1 MQGATTLDVPGL
13 GVLALLPENPP
24 EQRFWAGEFSYLDGD
39 RRETSALYLCC
50 ERDEPSEAQLTFAR
64 ATLGAVQLHLDAAL
78 ALLADRL
85 ASDPAF
91 FGASIEQAARCL
103 ALGPAGLPFGRPE
116 LTFYDHESWLMRFT
130 EGRLPV
136 CDPFGIGVVFQGQ
149 QPRSIEDLSE
159 GEPLGASA

>member
-1 MQGATTLDVPGL
+1 MTLDVPGL
-13 GVLALLPENPP
+13 GALSLLPDSPP

-39 RRETSALYLCC
+39 RRETSALFLGC
-50 ERDEPSEAQLTFAR
+50 ERDGLPPEAQLAFAR
-64 ATLGAVQLHLDAAL
+64 AILGAVQCHIDAAL

-91 FGASIEQAARCL
+91 FGASIELAARCL

-149 QPRSIEDLSE
+149 QPRSIEDLSDF
-159 GEPLGASA
+159 EPLGASP